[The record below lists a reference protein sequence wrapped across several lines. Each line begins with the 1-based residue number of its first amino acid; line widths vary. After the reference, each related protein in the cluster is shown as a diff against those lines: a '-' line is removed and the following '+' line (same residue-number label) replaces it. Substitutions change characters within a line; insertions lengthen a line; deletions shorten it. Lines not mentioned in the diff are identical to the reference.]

1 MKIQCEVSYDGTL
14 FHGFVSQKSL
24 RTVQK
29 EIEQVLEFIY
39 KDKVRIYASSR
50 TDAGVHAL
58 GQVFHYDA
66 PLDIPLKNLL
76 NAINSRLP
84 KDIYINHIKEAHAT
98 FNARFDA
105 LGKIYHYKL
114 HLNEYLP
121 LLRNYVHFYYKRPK
135 LDLNKM
141 MEASKHLIGTHDF
154 KSFAKV
160 SDKEDTVRTITKID
174 FLIDQNDVVIVFE
187 GNGFLHNMVRIIV
200 GMLLEV
206 GRNKVTPEQLKEIL
220 AQKNRIYAPKIAPSC
235 GLYLMKIFY
244 EK

>member
-1 MKIQCEVSYDGTL
+1 MRFKCEVSYDGTL
-14 FHGFVSQKSL
+14 FHGFVSQTKL

-29 EIEQVLEFIY
+29 EIEDVLAFIY
-39 KDKVRIYASSR
+39 KDRVRIYASSR

-66 PLDIPLKNLL
+66 PLNIPLKNLL

-84 KDIYINHIKEAHAT
+84 KDIYINHVEEASQN

-105 LGKIYHYKL
+105 YKKIYHYKI

-121 LLRNYVHFYYKRPK
+121 LLRNYVHFYTKKPK
-135 LDLNKM
+135 LDLDKM
-141 MEASKHLIGTHDF
+141 IEASKYLIGTHDF

-160 SDKEDTVRTITKID
+160 SEKEDTVRTITNID
-174 FLIDQNDVVIVFE
+174 FLIDKNDVVIVFE

-220 AQKNRIYAPKIAPSC
+220 AQKNRIYAPKIAPAC
-235 GLYLMKIFY
+235 GLYLMKIY
-244 EK
+244 YPK